1 MKMFFKSLEEI
12 VTTAAGLAL
21 TSAAILCRKCCRIH
35 FVRAILCFVLCF
47 LIFWP
52 DDYFTFRKGLINKL
66 PGKRFVVGIA

>member
-1 MKMFFKSLEEI
+1 MKMFLKSLEEI

-35 FVRAILCFVLCF
+35 FVLRF